1 MMGKIMGL
9 KFFSVV
15 GIMFFLGSFLAAD
28 NVYTSSWS
36 QEFDVQN
43 DPFSDFDDMLTEN
56 EQREELHNNL
66 KQILSSHKKI
76 FTPPSKN
83 SAGGQAGGAQGTGQ
97 SEGDQAGGAQG
108 TGPSEG
114 DQAGGA
120 QGTGQ
125 SEGDQAGGAQGTGPS
140 EGDQAGGAQGTGPS
154 EGDQAGGAQGTGP
167 SEGDQ
172 AGGAQG
178 TGPSEGD
185 QIKVGSNPGLVSLE
199 PMLPEPAPSKT
210 KPNAIIK
217 SRPAENTAGNRPVIA
232 SNFLK
237 KYSGGQGQEK
247 GLAEIA
253 NRWYNANGSS
263 SGNPGNPGNVGKTQ
277 PKYNSVQGAVKK
289 SQTVKADSG
298 VIRALKLRMSNETDV
313 DTRNKIQVEI
323 DRLQN

>member
-83 SAGGQAGGAQGTGQ
+83 SAGG
-97 SEGDQAGGAQG
+97 
-108 TGPSEG
+108 
-114 DQAGGA
+114 QAGGA